1 MNSEGSS
8 STLSDVDRHS
18 ESAASPCIV
27 YDMHTYMLE
36 KYDITYNNYRFT
48 KLGTYQIRNNA
59 SHIKRLM

>member
-36 KYDITYNNYRFT
+36 KYDITYRTYCN
-48 KLGTYQIRNNA
+48 LGARKN
-59 SHIKRLM
+59 